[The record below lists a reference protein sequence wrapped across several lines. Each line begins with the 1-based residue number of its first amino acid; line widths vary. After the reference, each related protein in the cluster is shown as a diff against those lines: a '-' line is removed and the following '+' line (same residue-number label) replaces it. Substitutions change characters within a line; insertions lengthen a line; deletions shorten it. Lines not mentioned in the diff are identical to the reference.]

1 LCRRHAFI
9 CGAPEGL
16 IRIGAVSAT
25 EGHWERVAELL
36 GAAVAMGYPQAEDQP
51 IYDRLQR
58 AYFTA
63 ARALSDDAVWHQA
76 ERAGALM
83 SFEDAIAHALAEPR

>member
-1 LCRRHAFI
+1 
-9 CGAPEGL
+9 
-16 IRIGAVSAT
+16 
-25 EGHWERVAELL
+25 
-36 GAAVAMGYPQAEDQP
+36 MGYPQAEDQP

-58 AYFTA
+58 DYFTA

-83 SFEDAIAHALAEPR
+83 SFEDAIAHALADPQ